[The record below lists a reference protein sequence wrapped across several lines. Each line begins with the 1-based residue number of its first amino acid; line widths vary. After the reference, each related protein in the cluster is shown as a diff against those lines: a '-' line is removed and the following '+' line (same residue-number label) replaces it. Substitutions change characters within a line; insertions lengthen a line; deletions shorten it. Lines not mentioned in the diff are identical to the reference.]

1 MTNSPNEDEI
11 YVTDNDGYILD
22 CEFGPTITD
31 PAEMERMISVIDGVV
46 EVGLFVGICDAVFVA
61 SQSGVDVMFNPE
73 GRLH

>member
-1 MTNSPNEDEI
+1 MTDFRDEDRI

-61 SQSGVDVMFNPE
+61 SDSGVEIMFNPE